1 MVPQQGWSCSTKYD
15 FLFFVYSFAVEVC
28 VFYKYVVVS
37 DQDIVTFKNTEV

>member
-1 MVPQQGWSCSTKYD
+1 MVSQQGWSCSTKYD

-37 DQDIVTFKNTEV
+37 DQDIVTFKNT